1 MGDTTEISWTDATF
15 NPWIGCQHVSPGC
28 DHCYA
33 EAQNTFRKWTAGGA
47 WGPHAERRRTAGVT
61 WQKPRLWNA
70 EAVTFARAHGRRRRV
85 FCASLADVFD
95 NQAPKTWRTDLF
107 GLIRDTPELDW
118 QLLTKRPQNILRMLP
133 SDWGDGYPNVWLGIT
148 AEDSERFRM
157 RWPVLAGIPAAVH
170 FVSYEPAI
178 APLGVIDIER
188 ANRLP
193 DWIICG
199 GESGGRARV
208 MHPTWARHARDQ
220 CRALDIAFFHKQWG
234 TYRSNPL
241 VQEDGLS
248 LAEAE
253 HRDPRTNGKGGA
265 LLDGRLHRDFPGN
278 HQSLSDQPWRAR
290 SCAGLR
296 APVLARR

>member
-33 EAQNTFRKWTAGGA
+33 EAQNSFRKWTAGGA
-47 WGPHAERRRTAGVT
+47 WGPHAERRRTSAAT

-70 EAVTFARAHGRRRRV
+70 EAVAFARAQGRRRRV

-95 NQAPKTWRTDLF
+95 NQAPNTWRADLF
-107 GLIRDTPELDW
+107 RLIRDTPELDW
-118 QLLTKRPQNILRMLP
+118 QLLTKRPQNIVRMLP
-133 SDWGDGYPNVWLGIT
+133 TDWGEGYPNAWLGIT
-148 AEDSERFRM
+148 AEDAEHFRM
-157 RWPVLAGIPAAVH
+157 RWPVLARIPAAVY

-178 APLGVIDIER
+178 APLGAIDIGR
-188 ANRLP
+188 ANCLP

-199 GESGGRARV
+199 GESGGRARL
-208 MHPTWARHARDQ
+208 MHPTWARHVRDQ

-241 VQEDGLS
+241 VQENGLS
-248 LAEAE
+248 LPEAE
-253 HRDPRTNGKGGA
+253 RRDPRTNGKGGA
-265 LLDGRLHRDFPGN
+265 LLDGRLHRDFPGKIT
-278 HQSLSDQPWRAR
+278 SAR
-290 SCAGLR
+290 VRVAL
-296 APVLARR
+296 PQ